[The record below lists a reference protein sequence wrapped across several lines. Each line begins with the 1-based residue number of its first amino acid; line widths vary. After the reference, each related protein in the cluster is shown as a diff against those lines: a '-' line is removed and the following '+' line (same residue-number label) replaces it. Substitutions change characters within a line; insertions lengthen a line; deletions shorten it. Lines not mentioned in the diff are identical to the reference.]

1 VFGKKKA
8 TLADVLT
15 NIKIARN
22 RVRIYKNRM
31 KDRIEKYNQMSER
44 NFGRFTAVS
53 MEYMKEAE
61 QLQRIIQFLNT
72 IDILLEMAEIKIE
85 TIIYIGYIVNEAPA
99 VMEAIKE
106 LKKQMGGVPELS
118 VMLEDIYAGFYASLD
133 IPQDV
138 KIRSTEEGKKVLEE
152 AQKISES
159 REEKLIS

>member
-1 VFGKKKA
+1 MFGKKKA

-99 VMEAIKE
+99 VMEAIRE
-106 LKKQMGGVPELS
+106 LKKQMGGIPELS

-133 IPQDV
+133 MPQDV

>member
-1 VFGKKKA
+1 MFGKKKA

>member
-1 VFGKKKA
+1 MFGKKKA

-53 MEYMKEAE
+53 IEYMKEAE

-99 VMEAIKE
+99 VMEAIRE

-133 IPQDV
+133 MPQDM